1 LASALKGNREVEL
14 VRTKLE
20 PPLGRHHL
28 IERPRLQEKL
38 NEAANV
44 SLTLILAPAGYGK
57 SSLLSQWF
65 AALKSSSRQ
74 VAWLS
79 LEDSDRDSVGLLCYL
94 AAALSAGGSQFAPPI
109 DRVFATEAYT
119 APEALITALVHCF
132 RQARRP
138 VYLFLDD
145 VHLLSPGPLNTL
157 CRLIDRSPS
166 SVHFIVASRAIPD
179 LHLARTRSRGQ
190 LLELHIEDL
199 KFTPAECRT
208 FIASAGEFELDDTDL
223 AALGARTEG
232 WIAGIKLASLAL
244 RGQSLPKAILASF
257 TGSRRSVSDFFLEE
271 VFASQ
276 PREVRDFLLKTS
288 VLERLCPEL
297 CNDLMGNGDSQR
309 LLNLIEESGLF
320 LLRLDDERH
329 WFRYHH
335 LFAEF
340 LHRLLTD
347 ESPDD
352 DRELHLRASRWFWAQ
367 GSYVDAIEHALK
379 GRDPQRAAELLELR
393 CQDMTYTGKLRLVST
408 FAEQIPDRILHRYP
422 RVLLSIA
429 WRLTRNLRFEETR
442 KLLATVDDLLIELES
457 SGQIDQQR
465 GLRHLYAHR
474 QMMLAAAQ
482 DDAPSVEEQCRH
494 LIQGFPGDRH
504 PFLEGTIYAQMLYA
518 QREQYQLADLERL
531 YAAAQEILARSS
543 SSFAAIALQASVGP
557 SLFFAGRTDDAV
569 RALEQGLAEAIRFG
583 GLNSSLAALP
593 GLPLGELSY
602 ESNELERAQ
611 QLLDD
616 TLPYATDL
624 GFVDQLMAG
633 FITRA
638 RTKRASGDQP
648 AADCALDEAM
658 AIAAERGLERLRL
671 AVVAERV
678 KFLSQDGHAAEAA
691 RYAHAA
697 GIPRSPDAVL
707 PKGRMTTLHE
717 FRATAW
723 FRVALSEGRVN
734 EAITVGKHWRAFCT
748 TRGAIRSLVRWDV
761 LCAQALFVNGDS
773 RAAQRTL
780 REAVGHAAGSRLI
793 RSFVDEGPAVRTLIA
808 STFEAD
814 FEELNPNAMFAAE
827 LLKAFEAGRGKQGT
841 RSPARGTSE
850 GLYGRISVKERE
862 ILTLVSSGMRN
873 REVAKKLG
881 MTEGSI
887 KWYMQQVYDKIGT
900 RRRLQAVERARQF
913 GLIA

>member
-1 LASALKGNREVEL
+1 MEL
-14 VRTKLE
+14 VKTKLE
-20 PPLGRHHL
+20 PPPCRHHL

-38 NEAANV
+38 DEAARA

-57 SSLLSQWF
+57 SSLLAQWF

-74 VAWLS
+74 AAWLS
-79 LEDSDRDSVGLLCYL
+79 LEASDRDSVGLLCYL
-94 AAALSAGGSQFAPPI
+94 AAALSAGGLRFGPPI
-109 DRVFATEAYT
+109 DQVFATEAYT
-119 APEALITALVHCF
+119 APEALITALVNCF
-132 RQARRP
+132 RQAPEP

-145 VHLLSPGPLNTL
+145 VHLLSPGPLNAL

-166 SVHFIVASRAIPD
+166 SVHFIVASRKIPD

-190 LLELHIEDL
+190 LLELCSEDL

-208 FIASAGEFELDDTDL
+208 FIDSAGEYELDDADL

-244 RGQSLPKAILASF
+244 RGQPGARAQPREILACF

-276 PREVRDFLLKTS
+276 SADVRDFLLKTS

-297 CNDLMGNGDSQR
+297 CNVLLGNGDSQGH
-309 LLNLIEESGLF
+309 LHLIEESGLF
-320 LLRLDDERH
+320 LSHLDDERH

-340 LHRLLTD
+340 LQRLLTD
-347 ESPDD
+347 ESPGADC
-352 DRELHLRASRWFWAQ
+352 ELHLRASRWFWTQ
-367 GSYVDAIEHALK
+367 GSYVEAIEHALK
-379 GRDPQRAAELLELR
+379 GRDPERAAELLELR
-393 CQDMTYTGKLRLVST
+393 CQDMTYTGKLRLVSS
-408 FAEQIPDRILHRYP
+408 FAQQIPDRILHRYP

-429 WRLTRNLRFEETR
+429 WLLTRNLRFEETR
-442 KLLATVDDLLIELES
+442 KLLTTVDALLIELES
-457 SGQIDQQR
+457 AGQMPADQQR

-474 QMMLAAAQ
+474 QMMLSAAQ
-482 DDAPSVEEQCRH
+482 DDSPSVEAQCRH
-494 LIQGFPGDRH
+494 LIQGFPGDSH
-504 PFLEGTIYAQMLYA
+504 PFLDGTIYAQLLYA

-531 YAAAQEILARSS
+531 YATAQGLLAPSC

-557 SLFFAGRTDDAV
+557 SLFFAGRTDAAI

-593 GLPLGELSY
+593 GLPLGELLY
-602 ESNELERAQ
+602 ESNELDRAR

-633 FITRA
+633 FITQA
-638 RTKRASGDQP
+638 RLKRAAGDRP
-648 AADCALDEAM
+648 AAYCALDDAM

-678 KFLSQDGHAAEAA
+678 KFLLQDGHAAEAA

-697 GIPRSPDAVL
+697 GIPGAPEAVL
-707 PKGRMTTLHE
+707 PKGRITTLHE

-723 FRVALSEGRVN
+723 FRVAISEDRVS
-734 EAITVGKHWRAFCT
+734 EALTVGKHWRAFCT
-748 TRGAIRSLVRWDV
+748 ARGAIRSLVRWDI
-761 LCAQALFVNGDS
+761 LCAQALFVSGDS
-773 RAAQRTL
+773 RAAQRTF
-780 REAVGHAAGSRLI
+780 REAVGHAAVSRLV

-814 FEELNPNAMFAAE
+814 LDELDSNGLFAAE
-827 LLKAFEAGRGKQGT
+827 LLQAFEPGLGKPGA
-841 RSPARGTSE
+841 RPPARGTSE
-850 GLYGRISVKERE
+850 GLYGRLSVKERE

-873 REVAKKLG
+873 REVARKLG

>member
-1 LASALKGNREVEL
+1 MEL
-14 VRTKLE
+14 VKTKLE
-20 PPLGRHHL
+20 PPLCRHHL

-38 NEAANV
+38 DAAANA

-65 AALKSSSRQ
+65 ATLKSSSRQ

-79 LEDSDRDSVGLLCYL
+79 LEGSDRDSVGLLCYL
-94 AAALSAGGSQFAPPI
+94 AAALSAGGLRFVPPI
-109 DRVFATEAYT
+109 DRMFAAEAYT
-119 APEALITALVHCF
+119 APEPLIGALVNCF
-132 RQARRP
+132 RHASRP
-138 VYLFLDD
+138 LYLFLDD

-166 SVHFIVASRAIPD
+166 SVHFIMASRAIPD

-190 LLELHIEDL
+190 LVELHSEDL
-199 KFTPAECRT
+199 RFTPAESRT
-208 FIASAGEFELDDTDL
+208 FIDNAGECELDDADL
-223 AALGARTEG
+223 AVLGARTEG

-244 RGQSLPKAILASF
+244 RGQRQPREILASF

-276 PREVRDFLLKTS
+276 SSDVRDFLLKTS

-297 CNDLMGNGDSQR
+297 CNVLMGNDDSQR

-320 LLRLDDERH
+320 LSHLDDARH

-340 LHRLLTD
+340 LQRRLSD
-347 ESPDD
+347 QSPDA
-352 DRELHLRASRWFWAQ
+352 DRELHLRASRWFWTQAF
-367 GSYVDAIEHALK
+367 YVEAIEHALK
-379 GRDPQRAAELLELR
+379 GRDPGRAAGLLELR

-429 WRLTRNLRFEETR
+429 WLLTRNLRFEETR
-442 KLLATVDDLLIELES
+442 KLLTTVDGLLIELES
-457 SGQIDQQR
+457 AGQMPADQQR

-482 DDAPSVEEQCRH
+482 DDSPSVAAQCRH
-494 LIQGFPGDRH
+494 LIQGFPGDSH
-504 PFLEGTIYAQMLYA
+504 PFLDGTIYAQMLYA

-531 YAAAQEILARSS
+531 YATAQELLAHSC
-543 SSFAAIALQASVGP
+543 SSFAAIALQASAGP
-557 SLFFAGRTDDAV
+557 SLSFAGRTDAAI

-583 GLNSSLAALP
+583 GLNSPLAALP
-593 GLPLGELSY
+593 GLPLGELLY
-602 ESNELERAQ
+602 ESNELDRAR

-638 RTKRASGDQP
+638 RLERASADRP
-648 AADCALDEAM
+648 AAYCALDDAM

-678 KFLSQDGHAAEAA
+678 KFLLQDGHAAEAA
-691 RYAHAA
+691 RYARAA
-697 GIPRSPDAVL
+697 GIPDAPDAVL
-707 PKGRMTTLHE
+707 PKGRITTLHE

-723 FRVALSEGRVN
+723 FRVAISEDRVS
-734 EAITVGKHWRAFCT
+734 EALTVGKHWRAFCT
-748 TRGAIRSLVRWDV
+748 ARGAIRSLVRWDI
-761 LCAQALFVNGDS
+761 LCAQALFVSGDT
-773 RAAQRTL
+773 RAAQRTF
-780 REAVGHAAGSRLI
+780 REAVGHAAVSRLV
-793 RSFVDEGPAVRTLIA
+793 RSFVDEGAAVRTLIA

-814 FEELNPNAMFAAE
+814 FGALDPHAMFAAE
-827 LLKAFEAGRGKQGT
+827 LLQAFDPGVGKPGT

-850 GLYGRISVKERE
+850 GLYGRLSVKERE

-873 REVAKKLG
+873 REVASKLG